1 MADEPT
7 MTKGRA
13 KKHAFFKSLTP
24 NVYFQAP
31 SNTVMSYPCI
41 RYDIDDEARE
51 FADNTPYRQEWRY
64 QVIVID
70 SDPDSPI
77 RDAIAALPMC
87 RLSRKYIADDLH
99 HFVFNLF

>member
-13 KKHAFFKSLTP
+13 EKHAFFKSLTP

-31 SNTVMSYPCI
+31 PNTEMSYPCI
-41 RYDIDDEARE
+41 RYDIDSEARQ
-51 FADNTPYRQEWRY
+51 FADNRPYRHDWRY
-64 QVIVID
+64 QVMVID
-70 SDPDSPI
+70 SDPDSVI
-77 RDAIAALPMC
+77 RDAIALLPRC
-87 RLSRKYIADDLH
+87 AFERKYVADDLH